1 MINVLLKLFGLLQ
14 LILFLN
20 YIIEEENKKEEKN
33 GEEDATDK

>member
-14 LILFLN
+14 LIFLIK
-20 YIIEEENKKEEKN
+20 YMVDEENKEEEKN